1 MKALHMAAFILVIIG
16 GLNWGLTAFG
26 WNVVSM
32 ILGSWPTLEMIVYLL
47 VGVSALYL
55 VFTHKKDCMVC
66 STKAP
71 SM

>member
-55 VFTHKKDCMVC
+55 VFTHKKECMVC
-66 STKAP
+66 SAKTSA
-71 SM
+71 M

>member
-71 SM
+71 VM